1 MRSPLP
7 RCLVVAALLAACAD
21 ETTAPAPAVPQPI
34 PAALP
39 PVVTMDAY
47 LTYAEQEECA
57 ALFRCPAANEAAGL
71 RLLFGS
77 FERCVA
83 NADELPG
90 EVDRARRRQLVAGG
104 SSRYD
109 AAAARRCLEA
119 LRDGPCSER
128 PPEACFGVFVG
139 TVATGGACRRHDDC
153 ADDGWCR
160 LEDAS
165 GGAPCPGV
173 CTPRAPVGASCRS
186 GTEECSQRNARAV
199 VSCAFVQA
207 LIHTENPFRC
217 TDSGSPTAGSFLAG
231 PGETCNGFRDGH
243 SFQATCAPGLD
254 CVATRLV
261 DGSNAR
267 CVGPQPLGALCGRY
281 CEGDAVCTS
290 SPTLGQ
296 VCQTIAVRNREGETC
311 VQGNA
316 GAELCNA
323 LLGLD
328 CVAGTCQR
336 VGTGEEGSPCFT
348 ARFGVDNCRA
358 GLVCHTATQTCRPR
372 AAVGAPCSAPDEC
385 ESRLCTTDGTGP
397 ARCVSDTGCGV

>member
-7 RCLVVAALLAACAD
+7 RCLVVAALLVACAD

-34 PAALP
+34 PATLP
-39 PVVTMDAY
+39 AVVTMDAY
-47 LTYAEQEECA
+47 LMYAAQVECA
-57 ALFRCPAANEAAGL
+57 ALFRCPAAGDGAGL

-77 FERCVA
+77 YERCVA
-83 NADELPG
+83 NADELAG
-90 EVDRARRRQLVAGG
+90 EVDRARWRQLVGGG

-128 PPEACFGVFVG
+128 PPEACFGVFEG

-160 LEDAS
+160 FEDAR

-199 VSCAFVQA
+199 VSCGYFPA
-207 LIHTENPFRC
+207 LEGTANPFRC
-217 TDSGSPTAGSFLAG
+217 TDTGTAPAGSALADAG
-231 PGETCNGFRDGH
+231 QSCDEFRGGGRTI
-243 SFQATCAPGLD
+243 ATCAPGLD
-254 CVATRLV
+254 CITRDH
-261 DGSNAR
+261 DGLFVGR
-267 CVGPQPLGALCGRY
+267 CEAPQPLGATCGRY
-281 CEGDAVCTS
+281 CQGNAVCTFDGS
-290 SPTLGQ
+290 LIRR
-296 VCQTIAVRNREGETC
+296 CQAIVVRNREGERC

-316 GAELCNA
+316 GAEVCNA
-323 LLGLD
+323 VLGLD